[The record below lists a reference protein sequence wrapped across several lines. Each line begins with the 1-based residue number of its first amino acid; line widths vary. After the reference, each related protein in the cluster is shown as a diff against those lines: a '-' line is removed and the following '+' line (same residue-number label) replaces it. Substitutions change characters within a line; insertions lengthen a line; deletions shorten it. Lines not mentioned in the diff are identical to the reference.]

1 MHHIKVF
8 EACVHELSRLP
19 GIGRKTATRLALHI
33 LKMKPENVGRLS
45 DSITE
50 LKEKTR
56 FCSQCGAISEG
67 ELCGVCSSNTR
78 RKDIICVVEEA
89 KDIFFIEHTGQYN
102 GIYHVLGGKISPL
115 DGVGPE
121 DLSFARL
128 MERVEKNAAKE
139 VIIATNPDTD
149 GETTA
154 IYIGRILKKF
164 NNLKITK
171 LASGIPI
178 GSHIEYA
185 DEITVLRALEGR
197 REI

>member
-1 MHHIKVF
+1 
-8 EACVHELSRLP
+8 
-19 GIGRKTATRLALHI
+19 
-33 LKMKPENVGRLS
+33 MKPENVRRLS

>member
-33 LKMKPENVGRLS
+33 LKMKPENVRRLS

>member
-1 MHHIKVF
+1 MEHIKVF
-8 EACVHELSRLP
+8 ENCVHEFSRLP
-19 GIGRKTATRLALHI
+19 GIGKKTATRLALHI
-33 LKMKPENVGRLS
+33 LKMKHERVEKLS
-45 DSITE
+45 NSIIE
-50 LKEKTR
+50 LKEKTL
-56 FCSQCGAISEG
+56 FCIECGAISEK
-67 ELCGVCSSNTR
+67 EICGICGNNAR
-78 RKDIICVVEEA
+78 DKDVICVVEEA
-89 KDIFFIEHTGQYN
+89 KDVFFIEHTGQFR

-115 DGVGPE
+115 DGIGPA
-121 DLSFARL
+121 DLNFSKL
-128 MERVEKNAAKE
+128 IERVEKYNAKE
-139 VIIATNPDTD
+139 VIIATNPDAD

-154 IYIGRILKKF
+154 LYIGRILNKF